1 MQSFFG
7 YDLQDGSVAPLAPG
21 DSIDFTSLA
30 SSSRYKDGSWGVVDH
45 TGTWIDGPEAVVLL
59 SIDSAVEAD
68 LIAYVYVTETFLGPE
83 EVPISVNVW
92 FENEHIAKWLSA
104 SRYSLLHFPADY
116 SAAAF
121 RRQAAHPSR
130 VQDRESSVV
139 RGRCAASGRGDDR
152 RGPA

>member
-7 YDLQDGSVAPLAPG
+7 YDLQDGSVPPLAPG

-45 TGTWIDGPEAVVLL
+45 TGTWIDGPEAAVLL

-83 EVPISVNVW
+83 EVPISC
-92 FENEHIAKWLSA
+92 E
-104 SRYSLLHFPADY
+104 R
-116 SAAAF
+116 
-121 RRQAAHPSR
+121 
-130 VQDRESSVV
+130 VV
-139 RGRCAASGRGDDR
+139 RGRAHSEMVVRISLQ
-152 RGPA
+152 PATLPG